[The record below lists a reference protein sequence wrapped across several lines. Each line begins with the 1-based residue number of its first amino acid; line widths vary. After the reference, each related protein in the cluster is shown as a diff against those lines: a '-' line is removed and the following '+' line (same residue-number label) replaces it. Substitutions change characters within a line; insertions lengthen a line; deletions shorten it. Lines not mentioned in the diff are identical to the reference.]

1 MTNLMQQFEEQ
12 IKKTSDKVFRST
24 LIIEK
29 ETEILNNLKI
39 INSYF
44 LNKLSRFKSFFPNCS
59 INYKEKSV
67 TFLYNEQN
75 HDFYSEWQFSF
86 EFSFSVYRDNLFK
99 NNNTTYLNQE
109 QYLLIKEVEQLFLT
123 IEEENVRLY
132 FHTLK
137 LIDKHIELTNSI
149 LKNDYKQRTNIIENF
164 FIKPHP
170 EKEEM
175 KANIK
180 SNFCC
185 LLLRF
190 DKANNLAI
198 ISDYN
203 YSYNIHE
210 KQLEINNQR
219 ITYKSGKEYIDQN
232 IVFNDILLTDKYL
245 VQQYLPIFKYNKVQ
259 GYFNDKLACDI
270 DLLLEFI
277 NASEF

>member
-1 MTNLMQQFEEQ
+1 MTNLMQEFEE
-12 IKKTSDKVFRST
+12 KTKINSNKVFRSP
-24 LIIEK
+24 LVIEK

-44 LNKLSRFKSFFPNCS
+44 LNKLLSFKSFFPNCS
-59 INYKEKSV
+59 INFKDDSI
-67 TFLYNEQN
+67 TFFYNER
-75 HDFYSEWQFSF
+75 DYGFYSKWHFSF
-86 EFSFSVYRDNLFK
+86 EFSFSEYSDGLFK

-109 QYLLIKEVEQLFLT
+109 QYLLIKEVEQLFFT
-123 IEEENVRLY
+123 IEEENVKLY
-132 FHTLK
+132 FNTLK
-137 LIDKHIELTNSI
+137 LIDKQIELTNSI
-149 LKNDYKQRTNIIENF
+149 FKNDYKQRTNIIENF
-164 FIKPHP
+164 FIKQHP

-190 DKANNLAI
+190 DKENNLAI
-198 ISDYN
+198 IENYN
-203 YSYNIHE
+203 YLYNRHA
-210 KQLEINNQR
+210 KQLELNDYKVS
-219 ITYKSGKEYIDQN
+219 YKSGKESIDQN
-232 IVFNDILLTDKYL
+232 IVFNDILLTDTDL
-245 VQQYLPIFKYNKVQ
+245 IQQYLPIFKYTKVQ